1 MLTTLKALDFLLNF
15 LDVCT
20 KMVSIFVP
28 IKNEF
33 VMQVS
38 NVAISND
45 DTIAEKDLRAS
56 MQEVKAHLEGKINL
70 PNARDID

>member
-1 MLTTLKALDFLLNF
+1 
-15 LDVCT
+15 
-20 KMVSIFVP
+20 MVSIFVP

-70 PNARDID
+70 PNARDIEF